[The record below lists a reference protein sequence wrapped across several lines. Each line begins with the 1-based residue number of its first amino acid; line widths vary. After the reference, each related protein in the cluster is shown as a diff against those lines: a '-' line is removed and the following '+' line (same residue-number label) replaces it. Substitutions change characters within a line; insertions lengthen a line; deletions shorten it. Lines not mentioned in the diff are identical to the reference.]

1 MNQLTTYEQLIADKL
16 QQLPVPDM
24 ADAIWASIEQ
34 RLDVEMP
41 EDPSGPSS
49 SGNHSLPGFQFP
61 GRIIL
66 YCFLAALI
74 SVVFYLNRPGRAREE
89 LSLSSSDSIAP
100 STIVIDDQKEPT
112 PPERQKETIFKE
124 RADLPVDMFK
134 EDKLTEKEKP
144 VSENP
149 ITETKTTE
157 MPAKQE
163 LAAISEPVLSKK
175 VTTSLDSIPKKT
187 RGVKGLTTNDY
198 RIAPVRKDSL

>member
-49 SGNHSLPGFQFP
+49 GGNHSLPGFQFP
-61 GRIIL
+61 GRIML
-66 YCFLAALI
+66 YCFLAAFI
-74 SVVFYLNRPGRAREE
+74 SVVFYLNRPGRASKE
-89 LSLSSSDSIAP
+89 LSLSSSDGIAP
-100 STIVIDDQKEPT
+100 STIVVDDQKKPT
-112 PPERQKETIFKE
+112 PPERQQETIFKE
-124 RADLPVDMFK
+124 RADLPVDKFK
-134 EDKLTEKEKP
+134 EDKLVEKEWP

-149 ITETKTTE
+149 ITEIKTTE
-157 MPAKQE
+157 IPAKQE
-163 LAAISEPVLSKK
+163 TSPISETILAKK
-175 VTTSLDSIPKKT
+175 VITQQDTIPKKK
-187 RGVKGLTTNDY
+187 RGVIGITSSDY

>member
-49 SGNHSLPGFQFP
+49 GGNHSLPGFQFP
-61 GRIIL
+61 GRIML

-74 SVVFYLNRPGRAREE
+74 SVFFYLNRPGKNSEE

-100 STIVIDDQKEPT
+100 STVVVDDQKKPT
-112 PPERQKETIFKE
+112 PSERQQETIFKE

-134 EDKLTEKEKP
+134 EDKLVEKEWP

-149 ITETKTTE
+149 IKEIKTTE
-157 MPAKQE
+157 IPAKQE
-163 LAAISEPVLSKK
+163 TSPIIETILAKK
-175 VTTSLDSIPKKT
+175 VIAQQDTIPKKT
-187 RGVKGLTTNDY
+187 RGIKGITSNDY